1 MKKHTFFL
9 LLISNGQ
16 HLSVYMAAHSG
27 YQISDINIFLDVVH
41 VCLCTQKWWMGGFTD
56 HGQSHFIFKTTWHLH
71 YRQESINDAFYQSFF
86 CSVVDPCHC
95 FNRKWKRCM
104 DHPIMGNSILQ
115 ASSSGIVQFIQLLM
129 IYHKAG
135 NFHGCKFSWIFQ
147 KPVLPKFSQ
156 FLILQQGSRPMTT
169 PQLQQRRPCKP
180 IREQNLNPS
189 AIWLDGTVL
198 ALATGWCKN
207 LEVMTLPCT
216 KASLCVTQH
225 AFAHGCT
232 YACMGNSIVC
242 VQVAS
247 FTGLFQPGSNSSGC
261 PHLLHACE
269 VEDWYPDSGLTDCW
283 MLTHWRIHHCELW
296 SKLQTTQLV
305 ACSCKLV
312 MEFRVQY
319 SLVQMS
325 GYTICNLCRWGQT
338 CTNEG
343 WNTVQYSFVM
353 QLV

>member
-1 MKKHTFFL
+1 
-9 LLISNGQ
+9 
-16 HLSVYMAAHSG
+16 
-27 YQISDINIFLDVVH
+27 
-41 VCLCTQKWWMGGFTD
+41 
-56 HGQSHFIFKTTWHLH
+56 
-71 YRQESINDAFYQSFF
+71 
-86 CSVVDPCHC
+86 
-95 FNRKWKRCM
+95 
-104 DHPIMGNSILQ
+104 MGNSILQ

-198 ALATGWCKN
+198 ALATRCCKN
-207 LEVMTLPCT
+207 LEERCTWLGKALLGIHYPNDSTSDIQVMTLPCT

-247 FTGLFQPGSNSSGC
+247 FTGLFQPGSNSSRC
-261 PHLLHACE
+261 PHLLHACG
-269 VEDWYPDSGLTDCW
+269 VEDWYPDSGLTDYW
-283 MLTHWRIHHCELW
+283 MIPHWQIMDIWIDYYNHL
-296 SKLQTTQLV
+296 K
-305 ACSCKLV
+305 
-312 MEFRVQY
+312 
-319 SLVQMS
+319 
-325 GYTICNLCRWGQT
+325 
-338 CTNEG
+338 
-343 WNTVQYSFVM
+343 
-353 QLV
+353 